1 MAYHND
7 TDWLN
12 EWVGEDDSIVSD
24 DPFDGITKPDQD
36 LFFKMLDL
44 IPDEYREDS
53 MDYFMGHPAKL
64 RAIIKNI
71 KLKKALLKNKDQA
84 GLNELLAQE
93 YELIKQAKQLDA
105 AAQVNSDETE
115 EQY

>member
-1 MAYHND
+1 MAYNND

-12 EWVGEDDSIVSD
+12 EWIGEDDSIVSD
-24 DPFDGITKPDQD
+24 DPFNGITKPDQD

-44 IPDEYREDS
+44 IPDKYREDS
-53 MDYFMGHPAKL
+53 MDYFMSHPAKL

-71 KLKKALLKNKDQA
+71 KLKKTLLKNKDQA

-105 AAQVNSDETE
+105 AAQVNTDETDE
-115 EQY
+115 Y